1 MPDTRELSINDLA
14 DRVFRL
20 PEKWGW
26 EYREPVPVRRSPEWE
41 REPLWVEPTRTPGI
55 QRHSKASPKR
65 IVVVVVIL
73 IIGLGLRQFGILLD
87 LLAIVLAGIWFLPAI
102 TNAGKE
108 QSQQRTSTE
117 RRDQEHAKYKEAWQ
131 AWRTSVES
139 WNTGERARIDAADLW
154 FPVTA
159 DQAVSRIDVFGGT
172 ADGWAALITTLGASL
187 LAADRFALIL
197 DLSEHDVSSELVE
210 MARLRGIPADVLDL
224 PSEAGYASML
234 AGLGPEDVA
243 EIIAEAVNTS
253 RETGSAEL
261 RSLDA
266 ALIRSVADR
275 LKGRL
280 TFRRIGAGLQVLR
293 RTYDGFALQDPP
305 LSENELLNLSSY
317 VDAAGQDDQTQREL
331 QFLIN
336 SMELLAGSESMVYGR
351 GMGGDFWPRG
361 ALVIRTSHH
370 NSRRKD
376 LADRVLMQIL
386 MYQLRMRGGYAGHGA
401 GSLIIVG
408 CDHIGLRPLETMAQL
423 ARRANLGTVL
433 ILEHLR
439 GDLTQL
445 LGGSDSA
452 SLIMRMGNAQE
463 AAAAAEHIGRGH
475 KFVMNQISRQMS
487 DATSEGEAK
496 QWGATGTVTDSHS
509 MGGSSTFSEGRTSRG
524 RNWNRSASF
533 SRSDTWSRTV
543 NWSTTNTVTDG
554 ATVSRVYEFAVEP
567 TQIQAMPA
575 TAFIFVGT
583 DGGRRRVVAGDCNPG
598 ISLLGRVAIT
608 AGGVGVPLPPTDS
621 AAAGARVLAESDALG
636 LTRSQARPGNHA

>member
-26 EYREPVPVRRSPEWE
+26 EYQEPVPVRRSPEWE

-55 QRHSKASPKR
+55 QRHSTASPKR

-102 TNAGKE
+102 TNASKE

-187 LAADRFALIL
+187 LAAGRFALIL

-266 ALIRSVADR
+266 ALVRSVAAR
-275 LKGRL
+275 LQGRL

-293 RTYDGFALQDPP
+293 RTYDGLGLQDPP

-336 SMELLAGSESMVYGR
+336 SMELLAGSEAMVYGR

-361 ALVIRTSHH
+361 TLVIRTSHH

-376 LADRVLMQIL
+376 LADRVPMQIL

-408 CDHIGLRPLETMAQL
+408 CDHIGLGPWKPW
-423 ARRANLGTVL
+423 LGWP
-433 ILEHLR
+433 
-439 GDLTQL
+439 
-445 LGGSDSA
+445 GGP
-452 SLIMRMGNAQE
+452 
-463 AAAAAEHIGRGH
+463 
-475 KFVMNQISRQMS
+475 ISGPCS
-487 DATSEGEAK
+487 FSSTCGATSRSCSA
-496 QWGATGTVTDSHS
+496 APIAPP
-509 MGGSSTFSEGRTSRG
+509 SSCAWEMRRSRRRG
-524 RNWNRSASF
+524 RAYRPRPYVRHEPDQPADERRHLGRRGQAVGCDRHGVRF
-533 SRSDTWSRTV
+533 AFHGRQQHLQRGPHQPGPELVPLRHVLPVRYLVRTV
-543 NWSTTNTVTDG
+543 NRSTTNTVTDG
-554 ATVSRVYEFAVEP
+554 ATVSRVYGSP
-567 TQIQAMPA
+567 SS
-575 TAFIFVGT
+575 
-583 DGGRRRVVAGDCNPG
+583 RRRSRRCRSRPSSSSGW
-598 ISLLGRVAIT
+598 L
-608 AGGVGVPLPPTDS
+608 
-621 AAAGARVLAESDALG
+621 AAAG
-636 LTRSQARPGNHA
+636 TRRRRLQSRHRPARPGGHRRRGPERSPAAPRLRRGRGPVPHGERRPRAAAQSGPAW